1 MLLRRTALIFGLA
14 SVAWI
19 AVGEGGEA
27 PSLELVYSGDRKGKV
42 QPCGCPKNPMGHIGR
57 QAAAV
62 AAHRRTGIPGLYF
75 DLGNT
80 FYESLEVPAVMREQ
94 WGRRA
99 AIIARSMARMKLDF
113 FVPGPTDFA
122 AGLPGLY
129 RLMEEAKTPVLAA
142 DLVAESGRPI
152 FPGLLYFQRGDL
164 SVRVIGIAGFQ
175 PAVEGI
181 SVRDPAVAL
190 RESLA
195 SAKPADL
202 TIVASHLD
210 KKRARVLARSIP
222 GIDAVLIAD
231 HKLHLIPDTKAGSVV
246 VGSSKEGKHL
256 GRLSFYK
263 RGEGPYVGGVRLR
276 RLRAK
281 AGKDTA
287 AAAELKAV
295 MKGNTFAYKIHGLG
309 EEQPMDDVVGGWV
322 KSYVHFVGKWE
333 AEQGQAPPGYSG
345 EGDFVGAER
354 CGLCH
359 PDALAQWKTTKHSH
373 AYDSLVHFGQQLDR
387 ECIGCHT
394 AGWRHPGGFS
404 DPRAVGMLK
413 HVQCESCH
421 GPGKHHA
428 QTGNKAMIIR
438 GKAEAAFCE
447 TCHQPDLETAFTE
460 ATHMPQ
466 VKHWDD

>member
-1 MLLRRTALIFGLA
+1 M
-14 SVAWI
+14 
-19 AVGEGGEA
+19 AVGAEDEH
-27 PSLELVYSGDRKGKV
+27 PSLELIYSGDRSGKV

-57 QAAAV
+57 QAAAIT
-62 AAHRRTGIPGLYF
+62 AHRASGTPGLYF

-80 FYESLEVPAVMREQ
+80 FYESLEVPTVLRQQ

-122 AGLPGLY
+122 AGLPGFY

-142 DLVAESGRPI
+142 DLVTESGRQM
-152 FPGLLYFQRGDL
+152 FPGVLRFQRGDTT
-164 SVRVIGIAGFQ
+164 VRVVGIAGFR
-175 PAVEGI
+175 PAVDGVSNREP
-181 SVRDPAVAL
+181 VAAVQKAL
-190 RESLA
+190 AGAE
-195 SAKPADL
+195 PADITL
-202 TIVASHLD
+202 VASHLD
-210 KKRARVLARSIP
+210 KKRAKALAKAIP
-222 GIDAVLIAD
+222 GIDAILIAD
-231 HKLHLIPDTKAGSVV
+231 QKLHLIPDTKAGPVV

-256 GRLSFYK
+256 GILSFYK
-263 RGEGPYVGGVRLR
+263 RGDGPYVGGMRLR
-276 RLRAK
+276 RLK
-281 AGKDTA
+281 GL
-287 AAAELKAV
+287 AAEDEGAATELEAL
-295 MKGNTFAYKIHGLG
+295 MAGNTFTYKIHGLG
-309 EEQPMDDVVGGWV
+309 EEQPMDGVVAAWV

-333 AEQGQAPPGYSG
+333 AEQGEAPPGYSG
-345 EGDFVGAER
+345 DGDFVGSER

-428 QTGNKAMIIR
+428 QSGNKAMIIR

-447 TCHQPDLETAFTE
+447 RCHQPDLETGFTE
-460 ATHMPQ
+460 ASHMPQ
-466 VKHWDD
+466 VKHWD